1 LKITLKNLVIT
12 FFLGIALVA
21 VGSKMNHIAV
31 DNNHGKMPVWV
42 INEDVAASFIGD
54 ERHSPLTTDSQY
66 KILCDVLVIPELQP
80 TGLEYEEIASIGDIF
95 IWLGRVLTALAQIL
109 FPLSL
114 FLLLKDT
121 LLRITIIVEYISR
134 HETSGGKHENNHNAT
149 RDTETS
155 RH

>member
-1 LKITLKNLVIT
+1 
-12 FFLGIALVA
+12 
-21 VGSKMNHIAV
+21 
-31 DNNHGKMPVWV
+31 MPVWV

-121 LLRITIIVEYISR
+121 LLRITI
-134 HETSGGKHENNHNAT
+134 K
-149 RDTETS
+149 
-155 RH
+155 